1 MKEKNLWKII
11 IYRSIKLI
19 LGKENQALIFS
30 TNNLPGFDQ
39 MALDLNSLDQTISN
53 PEIIFTLRFYYWT
66 GDWLSVGYH
75 QKEIPHH
82 WEKLLFNKEI
92 NIVRRPSGGGAV
104 LHSGGITYA
113 LTFKKTHYKILSYEM
128 VNNWLIKSF
137 RELGLKLQN
146 GNLRKSTIKT
156 NCFGT
161 SLISDLIDQD
171 GFKRVG
177 SAQYRKKGAFLQHG
191 EIQINPSKDLWFK
204 LFREEAPPKVN
215 LNLTNDEIVQH
226 LRNSFLENKSNIRF
240 KNIAI
245 VNKDIGAFSLQ

>member
-1 MKEKNLWKII
+1 MKII
-11 IYRSIKLI
+11 INKPTKLI
-19 LGKENQALIFS
+19 LETENKALIFS

-39 MALDLNSLDQTISN
+39 MAFDLNSLDQTISN
-53 PEIIFTLRFYYWT
+53 PEVILTLRFYYWS

-75 QKEIPHH
+75 QKEIPRH
-82 WEKLLFNKEI
+82 WEELLSNGEI

-113 LTFKKTHYKILSYEM
+113 LTFKKNYYKILSYEM

-137 RELGLKLQN
+137 RELGLNLQY
-146 GNLRKSTIKT
+146 GNLQKSPITS

-161 SLISDLIDQD
+161 SLISDLVDQD
-171 GFKRVG
+171 GFKRIG

-191 EIQINPSKDLWFK
+191 EIQTNPSKDLWFK
-204 LFREEAPPKVN
+204 LFKEEAPPKIN
-215 LNLTNDEIVQH
+215 LDLTNDEIVQH
-226 LRNSFLENKSNIRF
+226 LRNSFLENKSNIKF

-245 VNKDIGAFSLQ
+245 NNNILKNFRD